1 MKPILIAPCGMN
13 CGICSAYLRVKNHCP
28 GCNIDTSD
36 KKYLVVCKMRN
47 CDKLTGIEQ
56 KFCFG
61 CAKFPCL
68 RMRQLDKRYRTKYG
82 MSMIENLENIKDI
95 GIDEFVA
102 NEQERWKCPGCG
114 KVICVHKKN
123 CIYCGW
129 ERSYELTPSH
139 P

>member
-13 CGICSAYLRVKNHCP
+13 CGICLGYLREKNHCP
-28 GCNIDTSD
+28 GCNVEEAG
-36 KKYLVVCKMRN
+36 KKYCLNCRIKH
-47 CDKLTGIEQ
+47 CDKLID
-56 KFCFG
+56 KFCFD

-82 MSMIENLENIKDI
+82 MSMIENLNSIKDI
-95 GIDEFVA
+95 GLDEFVA

-114 KVICVHKKN
+114 KVICVHKKS

-129 ERSYELTPSH
+129 ERDFNKGDL
-139 P
+139 